1 MKLAF
6 WDVASLKEKWPE
18 GNVHLSHNPGAS
30 LPHPVDQLPLFVAAD
45 AAAGAEGSGE
55 SALGKIGRG
64 GVGGV
69 ARFLPLNP
77 LVTNNRVAVY
87 DVVTGEYLHLF
98 PFADP
103 PLGASRY
110 DVSIIGGSW
119 KS

>member
-1 MKLAF
+1 MIRG
-6 WDVASLKEKWPE
+6 EP
-18 GNVHLSHNPGAS
+18 P
-30 LPHPVDQLPLFVAAD
+30 LPHPVVQLPLFVAAD
-45 AAAGAEGSGE
+45 AAAGTEGSGE

-103 PLGASRY
+103 PFGPPYMMSASEGVIEKRT
-110 DVSIIGGSW
+110 
-119 KS
+119 